1 MTPRVA
7 RVVALV
13 FALAAVGGISLGL
26 VAHVALGEVDGPS
39 PTLPGLH
46 GQATWAS
53 GKRPAPPFRLRDHD
67 GELVSLAAL
76 RGRPVLVTF
85 LDSLCEEQCT
95 VTGRQ
100 LGRTL
105 RRLDPED
112 RPALV
117 VVSVDPAGDT
127 PKSIRRAMVEWR
139 LAGPW
144 RWHWLRGTRR
154 ELARVWAAYGIV
166 VQPTTN
172 DITHGLALYLVDRRG
187 FQRTGYLFPF
197 LPNFV
202 QHDLEKLAQEKA

>member
-1 MTPRVA
+1 MTRRGA
-7 RVVALV
+7 RTVALV
-13 FALAAVGGISLGL
+13 FSVAVVGGISMGL
-26 VAHVALGEVDGPS
+26 VAHVAFGDVESPS
-39 PTLPGLH
+39 PALPGLH
-46 GQATWAS
+46 GQATWGP
-53 GKRPAPPFRLRDHD
+53 GKRAAPPFRLRDQD
-67 GELVSLAAL
+67 GAVFSLAAL

-85 LDSLCEEQCT
+85 LDSSCEEQCT

-100 LGRTL
+100 LGTTL

-117 VVSVDPAGDT
+117 VVSVDPTGDT
-127 PKSIRRAMVEWR
+127 SRSIRRAMVKWR
-139 LAGPW
+139 LKGPW
-144 RWHWLRGTRR
+144 RWHWVRGTRS

-202 QHDLEKLAQEKA
+202 QLDLEKLAREKT